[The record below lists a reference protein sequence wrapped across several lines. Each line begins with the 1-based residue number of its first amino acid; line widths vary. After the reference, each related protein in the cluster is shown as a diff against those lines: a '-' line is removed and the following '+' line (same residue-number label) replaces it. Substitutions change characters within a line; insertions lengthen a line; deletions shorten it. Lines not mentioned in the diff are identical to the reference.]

1 MANEIIRIE
10 RLSKFKE
17 LLLSYLADLFSGE
30 EARTEQT
37 YSKKTEV
44 YTKTQ
49 TDTILAGYV
58 NGAGYNDNTKEI
70 ELKHGNTVIATV
82 DATPFIIDGM
92 VDDVTV
98 SSGNLVITFN
108 TDGGSQVITIPIS
121 SIFDASNYYTKIAS
135 DARYSLRPAVVIQS
149 ASSASISP
157 NVLNRW
163 GEVGTLSVTFAAGT
177 QGEVNEYM
185 IEFTCPSDAG
195 TVLTLPNT
203 VRWANDDELDPEAG
217 YTYQISIV
225 DNLAVYAGWEGGDD
239 E

>member
-10 RLSKFKE
+10 GLSKFKE
-17 LLLSYLADLFSGE
+17 LLLGFVADLFTGE
-30 EARTEQT
+30 EVRTEQA
-37 YSKKTEV
+37 YAKKTDV

-49 TDTILAGYV
+49 TDTILEGYV
-58 NGAGYNDNTKEI
+58 NDASYNSTTHEI
-70 ELKHGNTVIATV
+70 ELKHGNSVVATV

-98 SSGNLVITFN
+98 SNGNLVITFN
-108 TDGGSQVITIPIS
+108 TDGGSQAITIPIS
-121 SIFDASNYYTKIAS
+121 SIFNADNYYTKTAS
-135 DARYSLRPAVVIQS
+135 DARFALRPAGVSQS
-149 ASSASISP
+149 ASSAQIAP

-163 GEVGTLSVTFAAGT
+163 GEVGTLTVTFAAGT
-177 QGEVNEYM
+177 AGEVNEYM
-185 IEFTCPSDAG
+185 IEFTCPSSAA
-195 TVLTLPNT
+195 TVLTLPST

-225 DNLAVYAGWEGGDD
+225 DNLAVYAGWEGGSN

>member
-121 SIFDASNYYTKIAS
+121 SIFDASNYYTKTAS